1 MAEEITVVN
10 NEEQRE
16 QDEENVHVING
27 ELRVLSRKNDYLYDV
42 ELDLLDDRLTKNGWQ
57 YENLEAHR
65 HLFAGKPILIA
76 YTMGGSKIGDGH
88 NMRTVMGRDGKEYAS
103 FTDADSERI
112 IGALS
117 DDEQDMRLV
126 DRDGHRWI
134 VGKGTIWAWYA
145 HEAVEKIASQ
155 GRMDISIETIV
166 TKNRMDGDVEMEEE
180 YIPLGATILGDDVP
194 PAVEGA
200 GIRPLTRANADA
212 FRELKLR
219 AASYID
225 AQESKKGTAHED
237 VSKGVKHKVNRKVL
251 SQVQSLFP
259 EHRVLGVSDDMKVA
273 VLSAKA
279 DGEISAYVFPEE
291 DRDTILDSRF
301 QSVNAEMSVTME
313 DGTEIRADMGE
324 YDRRLN
330 SELAD
335 MTSRYEQE
343 HAARE
348 QAEHDLSEIK
358 AQQIKQRR
366 SMAKVAAKRELAD
379 INAALNAEEMVEENA
394 LEAINNGIDAGEY
407 DGCMNA
413 EGEWDGCEKVCAAV
427 QSVCMKAIKDSRS
440 NRTHVNAW
448 SAIQGMGGS
457 DDAVLNSYNGL
468 K

>member
-1 MAEEITVVN
+1 MA
-10 NEEQRE
+10 
-16 QDEENVHVING
+16 EENVHVLNG
-27 ELRVLSRKNDYLYDV
+27 ELRVLSRQNDYLYDV

-57 YENLEAHR
+57 YENLEQHR

-76 YTMGGSKIGDGH
+76 YTMNGAKIGDGH
-88 NMRTVMGRDGKEYAS
+88 NMRTVIGHDGKEYAS

-117 DDEQDMRLV
+117 DDEQDMKLV

-200 GIRPLTRANADA
+200 GIRPLARANADA

-219 AASYID
+219 AASYIGV
-225 AQESKKGTAHED
+225 QEPEQEKAHD
-237 VSKGVKHKVNRKVL
+237 NAPTKGVKHKVNRKTL
-251 SQVQSLFP
+251 NQVQSLFP

-279 DGEISAYVFPEE
+279 DGEISAYVFPDE
-291 DRDTILDSRF
+291 DRDTILESRF
-301 QSVNAEMSVTME
+301 MSVNAEMSVTME
-313 DGTEIRADMGE
+313 DGTEVRADMGE

-330 SELAD
+330 SEIAD
-335 MTSRYEQE
+335 LTARYEQE

-348 QAEHDLSEIK
+348 QAEHDLAEIK
-358 AQQIKQRR
+358 SQQIKQRR
-366 SMAKVAAKRELAD
+366 SMAKAAAKRELAD
-379 INAALNAEEMVEENA
+379 INAALNAEEAVEEKA
-394 LEAINNGIDAGEY
+394 LEEVEKDIEEGEY
-407 DGCMNA
+407 DDCMNA
-413 EGEWDGCEKVCAAV
+413 DGEWGGCEKVCAAV
-427 QSVCMKAIKDSRS
+427 QSICMKSIMASRS

-448 SAIQGMGGS
+448 SAIHDMGGS
-457 DDAVLNSYNGL
+457 DDAMMNSYNGL